1 MNAKHGFQVLINVLL
16 GFLFVSVANHYFGV
30 AMEGDVGCF
39 DAVSHQMKL
48 GQRLYKDVFDNKAP
62 GIFYLNWILPYRG
75 FSQITSSWAIQVS
88 SFFVL
93 VVSMRP
99 LLLRWTL
106 SNPLYGV
113 CASIFVVFS
122 FRTIVFFWPA
132 FFVGGYTEQIGSYL
146 LISGFLILFQTS
158 FLGTDIP
165 QSDLRIL
172 KCKLFASGFLIGL
185 TTLIKEPF
193 IFFVPAMILWLFFI
207 NRKGVKTWFLG
218 LMVPWV
224 MHALILFW
232 SGSCQDYI
240 QYLKFAMNYGIAG
253 GSILEAQKWIDILI
267 PFRFDSLPVVN
278 ISQLFVFFGFI
289 VLLFFQL
296 SPANADQR
304 NAKTVEMTKTVVV
317 LVTYLLLLW
326 ASRGFGHLGK
336 GNYYHYQIPE
346 YLITWFGLV
355 LLLHSISSYLQQSK
369 STNMSNSR
377 LLLVVTLSLL
387 YLSNALVK
395 GQMPIGHSNM
405 LQTLRNPHFINGAYY
420 PELPKVTNE
429 EYAWRQFVNAKN
441 IHIPEKAKIFVD
453 DPHLGRFYG
462 YLNSQ
467 YTTFFPCPYWVYFH
481 KDSMLPNDPIR
492 SVLEQNRNTIIRQLQ
507 DMPPQF
513 ILMGENK
520 GPFATFNE
528 LINYFEN
535 NFIKRGEFFLGKKKV
550 MLYEKVSPEHLDD
563 NQ

>member
-48 GQRLYKDVFDNKAP
+48 GQRLYTDVFDNKAP

-93 VVSMRP
+93 VVSIRP

-172 KCKLFASGFLIGL
+172 TCKLFASGFLIGL

-240 QYLKFAMNYGIAG
+240 QYLRFAMNYGIAG

-278 ISQLFVFFGFI
+278 VSQLFVFFGFI

-304 NAKTVEMTKTVVV
+304 NAKTVEITKTVVV

-326 ASRGFGHLGK
+326 ASRGFGQLGK

-346 YLITWFGLV
+346 YLISWFGLV
-355 LLLHSISSYLQQSK
+355 LFLHSISSHLQQSK
-369 STNMSNSR
+369 STSMSNSR

-395 GQMPIGHSNM
+395 GQMPIGHSDM
-405 LQTLRNPHFINGAYY
+405 LQTLKSPHFINGAYY

-467 YTTFFPCPYWVYFH
+467 YTTFFPCPFWVYFH

-507 DMPPQF
+507 DKPPQF

-535 NFIKRGEFFLGKKKV
+535 NFIKRGEFFLGKEKV
-550 MLYEKVSPEHLDD
+550 MLYEKVSPERFDD